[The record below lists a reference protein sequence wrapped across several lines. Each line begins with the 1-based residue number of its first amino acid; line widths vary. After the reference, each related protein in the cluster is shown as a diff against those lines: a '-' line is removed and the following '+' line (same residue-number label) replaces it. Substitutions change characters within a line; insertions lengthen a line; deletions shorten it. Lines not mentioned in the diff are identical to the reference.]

1 MLGDNDDADADATAA
16 GAYDENA
23 EYDGRWT
30 VDDV

>member
-1 MLGDNDDADADATAA
+1 MLGDNDDADADAAA